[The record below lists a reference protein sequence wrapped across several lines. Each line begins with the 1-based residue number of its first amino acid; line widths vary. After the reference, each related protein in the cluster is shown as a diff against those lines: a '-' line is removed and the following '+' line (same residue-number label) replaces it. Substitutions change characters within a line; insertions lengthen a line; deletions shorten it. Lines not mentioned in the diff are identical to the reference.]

1 MSYGPLLRLLQ
12 CADFVCVAPYRQD
25 HRGLSPKRG
34 TGQWTYPLYTQ
45 LIPNTFL
52 QAVHPGYG
60 FLSENATFAQ
70 RLAQEGITFI
80 GPPASAIVS
89 MGSKRSVLPHCVA
102 ARALIDSP
110 ASLRT
115 SCRVCFLPRVLKL
128 PPTDNLVRQRPVF
141 QSFRGTTAR
150 IKIPTSSN
158 KKHRG

>member
-1 MSYGPLLRLLQ
+1 MSYGPLVRLLQ
-12 CADFVCVAPYRQD
+12 CADLVCVAPYRQD

-34 TGQWTYPLYTQ
+34 AGQWTYLLYTQ
-45 LIPNTFL
+45 LLPNTFP

-60 FLSENATFAQ
+60 FLSENATFAE

-102 ARALIDSP
+102 VRALIDSP

-115 SCRVCFLPRVLKL
+115 SCRVCLLPRVLKL
-128 PPTDNLVRQRPVF
+128 PPADNLVRQRPVF
-141 QSFRGTTAR
+141 QSFLGTTAR